1 MTKTVSAKIPDEMKA
16 AIDREDINVSEV
28 IREAI
33 EDALTEQRREALQRD
48 AATLRESV
56 GGQVDSETVTEAVRE
71 TRRDN

>member
-16 AIDREDINVSEV
+16 AIDREEINVSEV

-48 AATLRESV
+48 ATTLRESV
-56 GGQVDSETVTEAVRE
+56 GGRVDSETVTEAVRE

>member
-33 EDALTEQRREALQRD
+33 EDALAEQRREALQRD
-48 AATLRESV
+48 AVTLRESV
-56 GGQVDSETVTEAVRE
+56 GGRVDSETVTEAVRE

>member
-16 AIDREDINVSEV
+16 AIDREEINVSEV

-33 EDALTEQRREALQRD
+33 EDALTEQRRETLQRD
-48 AATLRESV
+48 ATTLRESV
-56 GGQVDSETVTEAVRE
+56 DGRVDSETVTEAVRE